1 MCDVSR
7 KRATFRR
14 CRTSTTDVRN
24 AASSLPSF
32 LVYTPIAQLNYLQYV
47 QVSQCLAPEKAKFY
61 FSARVFA
68 DLAKEHG
75 DSVPWRLTLKE
86 QGGKLVGT
94 IGGEQGD
101 APLSNLKVEG
111 SKIHFTTPY
120 DGEDYDQDLEM
131 EGTKLVGTW
140 SGNGNSGKTTGER
153 TAGS

>member
-1 MCDVSR
+1 MLLCAAMIFSL
-7 KRATFRR
+7 
-14 CRTSTTDVRN
+14 
-24 AASSLPSF
+24 AASSSLR
-32 LVYTPIAQLNYLQYV
+32 AQ
-47 QVSQCLAPEKAKFY
+47 SQAAPAKFEGVWRMT
-61 FSARVFA
+61 SLTP
-68 DLAKEHG
+68 DG

-153 TAGS
+153 TAGG